1 MTRDEPPIPRTN
13 LFPPVDGIIIPLS
26 GATPDGKPLTL
37 NRAPTADLEPWVSRV
52 FVLEIDAPV
61 EHRMQCALLNDTP
74 YIRVLTDGDWEARTA
89 SGRISVGRDGYIFG
103 PQTVRMPVAVT
114 GPVFAAGLGIRPA
127 AWAALSGASAGQLL
141 NDILPMSAVGLDPAP
156 FQQAIADVDDR
167 AYWLDKLEQAFR
179 TMLDRLGRP
188 EPDLICEAFDRASL
202 IDPDFAVAD
211 FAEQHDIG
219 QHRLA
224 RSVKCGFGLTP
235 KGVLRRCRALDLAAQ
250 LLGVGDP
257 AEAEDLILR
266 YFDQSHIIREFRHF
280 FGMTP
285 RQFRIADQ
293 PILRL
298 SLESRQ
304 ARRREAIARSDSLA
318 TG

>member
-1 MTRDEPPIPRTN
+1 
-13 LFPPVDGIIIPLS
+13 
-26 GATPDGKPLTL
+26 
-37 NRAPTADLEPWVSRV
+37 
-52 FVLEIDAPV
+52 
-61 EHRMQCALLNDTP
+61 MQCALLNDTP
-74 YIRVLTDGDWEARTA
+74 YIRVLTDGDWDARTA
-89 SGRISVGRDGYIFG
+89 SGKVSVGRDGYIFG
-103 PQTVRMPVAVT
+103 PQTMRMPVAVT

-127 AWAALSGASAGQLL
+127 AWAGLSGTAAGQLL
-141 NDILPMSAVGLDPAP
+141 NDILPLTALGLDPAP
-156 FQQAIADVDDR
+156 FHQAIANAADR
-167 AYWLDKLEQAFR
+167 ALWLDRLEQAFR
-179 TMLDRLGRP
+179 DLLDRLGRP
-188 EPDLICEAFDRASL
+188 DPDPVCEAFDRASL

-211 FAEQHDIG
+211 FAEQHGIG

-224 RSVKCGFGLTP
+224 RSVKRGFGLTP

-304 ARRREAIARSDSLA
+304 ARRREAMAYTDTIMAA
-318 TG
+318 